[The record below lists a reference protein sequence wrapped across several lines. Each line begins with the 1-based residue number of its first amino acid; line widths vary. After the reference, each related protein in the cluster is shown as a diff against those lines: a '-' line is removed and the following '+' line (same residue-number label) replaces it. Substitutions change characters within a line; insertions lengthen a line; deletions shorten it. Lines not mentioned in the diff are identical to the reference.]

1 MRLKTKNELFSKM
14 FFNSPPYICFWNQIG
29 FRMLE
34 NGHNQAQ
41 TRLEM
46 HIGGWISTLWLDH
59 YVRARVLEDQTK
71 VKFKV
76 IKVRLRSSLDS
87 GASMQSFFGELSFW
101 FLWTQFHDESFG
113 FIRSRVSR
121 GPNRPVPKEH

>member
-1 MRLKTKNELFSKM
+1 
-14 FFNSPPYICFWNQIG
+14 
-29 FRMLE
+29 MLE

-46 HIGGWISTLWLDH
+46 HMGGWISTLWLDH
-59 YVRARVLEDQTK
+59 YVGARVLEDQTK

-87 GASMQSFFGELSFW
+87 GASMQSFFGELSPNIWGSFTEPIKKNQI
-101 FLWTQFHDESFG
+101 FEFRRFHHCEL
-113 FIRSRVSR
+113 RL
-121 GPNRPVPKEH
+121 

>member
-1 MRLKTKNELFSKM
+1 
-14 FFNSPPYICFWNQIG
+14 
-29 FRMLE
+29 MLE

-76 IKVRLRSSLDS
+76 IKVRL
-87 GASMQSFFGELSFW
+87 
-101 FLWTQFHDESFG
+101 
-113 FIRSRVSR
+113 
-121 GPNRPVPKEH
+121 